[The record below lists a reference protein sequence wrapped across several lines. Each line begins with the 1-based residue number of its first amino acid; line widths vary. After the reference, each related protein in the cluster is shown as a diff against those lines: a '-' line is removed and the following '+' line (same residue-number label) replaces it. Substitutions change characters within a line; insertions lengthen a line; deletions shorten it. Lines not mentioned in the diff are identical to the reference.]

1 MTDIEKDNK
10 IRVNL
15 ISELS
20 NLSVRG
26 LIKKE
31 TYVKY
36 SEWLRQLKTNAEIE
50 EDLEL
55 AYKNQD
61 EVVYNRGYDQGR
73 EDERKEKIIISDED
87 IEQLVGEYQYDG
99 HPCDFQVLAY
109 RQGIERVVKFI
120 KGESYEQCV

>member
-36 SEWLRQLKTNAEIE
+36 SEWLKQLKTNAEIE

-73 EDERKEKIIISDED
+73 EDERKEKIIISNED

-120 KGESYEQCV
+120 KGENHEQCV

>member
-36 SEWLRQLKTNAEIE
+36 SEWLKQLKTNAEIE

-109 RQGIERVVKFI
+109 RQGIERVVKFSE
-120 KGESYEQCV
+120 GENHEQCV

>member
-36 SEWLRQLKTNAEIE
+36 SEWLKQLKTNAEIE

-87 IEQLVGEYQYDG
+87 IEQLVCEYQYDG

-120 KGESYEQCV
+120 TGENHEQCV

>member
-36 SEWLRQLKTNAEIE
+36 SEWLKQLKTNAEIE

-120 KGESYEQCV
+120 KGE

>member
-36 SEWLRQLKTNAEIE
+36 SEWLKQLKTNAEIE

-109 RQGIERVVKFI
+109 RQGIERVVKFSE
-120 KGESYEQCV
+120 GGNHE

>member
-20 NLSVRG
+20 NLYVRG

-36 SEWLRQLKTNAEIE
+36 SEWLKQLKTNAEIE

-109 RQGIERVVKFI
+109 RQGIERVVKFSE
-120 KGESYEQCV
+120 GENHEQCV

>member
-20 NLSVRG
+20 NLYVRG

-36 SEWLRQLKTNAEIE
+36 SEWLKQLKTNAEIE

-87 IEQLVGEYQYDG
+87 IEQLVGEYQYNG

-120 KGESYEQCV
+120 KGENHEQCV

>member
-36 SEWLRQLKTNAEIE
+36 SEWLKQLKTNAEIE

-120 KGESYEQCV
+120 KGENHEQCV

>member
-36 SEWLRQLKTNAEIE
+36 SEWLKQLKTNAEIE

-99 HPCDFQVLAY
+99 HPCDLQVLAY

-120 KGESYEQCV
+120 KGENHEQCV

>member
-20 NLSVRG
+20 NLYVRG

-36 SEWLRQLKTNAEIE
+36 SEWLKQLKTNAEIE

-120 KGESYEQCV
+120 KGENHEQCV

>member
-36 SEWLRQLKTNAEIE
+36 SEWLKQLKTNAEIE

-87 IEQLVGEYQYDG
+87 IEQLVGEYQCNG

-120 KGESYEQCV
+120 KGENHEQCV

>member
-36 SEWLRQLKTNAEIE
+36 SEWLKQLKTNAEIE

-87 IEQLVGEYQYDG
+87 IERLVCEYQYDG

-120 KGESYEQCV
+120 KGENHEQCV

>member
-36 SEWLRQLKTNAEIE
+36 SEWLKQLKTNAEIE

-99 HPCDFQVLAY
+99 HPCDFQVFAY

-120 KGESYEQCV
+120 KGENHEQCV